1 MRISDWSSDVG
12 SSDLR
17 HPVKGFFSAL
27 DVSLP
32 WESDPVPDAMPVAID
47 ALESWAVGDRM
58 LADMLD
64 GIHPDRAQQLE
75 WRRGTLPPGQLG
87 WRTAGEIREQAMAL
101 AMLAL
106 THRQVPG
113 RSIDVDAALP
123 GGRRLSGTIP
133 PVYGDRLV
141 SVGYS
146 RLGPKQ
152 NLLDRKSTRRNYSH

>member
-64 GIHPDRAQQLE
+64 GIHPDRAQPLE
-75 WRRGTLPPGQLG
+75 WQRGTLPPGQLG
-87 WRTAGEIREQAMAL
+87 WRARK
-101 AMLAL
+101 
-106 THRQVPG
+106 
-113 RSIDVDAALP
+113 
-123 GGRRLSGTIP
+123 
-133 PVYGDRLV
+133 
-141 SVGYS
+141 SVGQGTRES
-146 RLGPKQ
+146 VRVGLGGSLVIKQ
-152 NLLDRKSTRRNYSH
+152 T